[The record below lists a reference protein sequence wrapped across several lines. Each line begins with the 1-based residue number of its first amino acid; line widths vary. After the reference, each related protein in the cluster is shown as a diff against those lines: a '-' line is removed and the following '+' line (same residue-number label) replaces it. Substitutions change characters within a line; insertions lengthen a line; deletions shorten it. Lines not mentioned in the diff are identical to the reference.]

1 MPPPKTTALPLMTS
15 ISAKLIAKRFF
26 RSSFLASFAICAGLT
41 LAQNTPDQ
49 AGKNFT
55 IPRADQ
61 APVIDG
67 LLSDAAWENAAHV
80 DQLLQVVPLEYR
92 SASEHTEAYI
102 TYDEDAVYI
111 GFFAHDSRP
120 DEITANVLEQEGN
133 LANDDKVIVIL
144 DPFNNQRSG
153 YLFQINPNG
162 VRKEAIFVTGTQPNY
177 AWAGI
182 WNGTAQRVEG
192 GWTAEFEIPFKSIS
206 FDPNNGDWGVN
217 FARELQ
223 RNQEEM
229 AWYSNNGSYY
239 PDSSGTMRGLTGG
252 NQGIGLDVVPAIAG
266 NSYENKVVGS
276 EESDL
281 EPSVDIFYKITPQIN
296 LAVTINTDFSATE
309 ADTNTLNN
317 SRFRRFFEEKRA
329 FFLNDFDAFKFG
341 LADLD
346 LDGAE
351 SGNNAL
357 AFYSRRIGISE
368 DGTPVNII
376 GGSKISG
383 RAGNTEFGAL
393 VMRQDEFEVRDS
405 NGNITDIIN
414 PTNAIV
420 ARVSQTI
427 FDESKIGFIYTDG
440 NPAENEDNSL
450 YGADFHYR
458 KTDFGGKSLD
468 AVLMYQQTEDPD
480 YTDNQSAY
488 SAVFSIEDNQGFTG
502 GAQYFAVEEN
512 YHPGLG
518 FTQRHNAELFSSR
531 LAHKWIFEDFG
542 ILQEAATMMETER
555 WQFLDTG
562 DLDSKKF
569 TYVPFWL
576 QFVRGDTFR
585 LRLERRE
592 EVVFADNN
600 PSGDLGFDIPAG
612 TYTDT
617 LFDFRYQA
625 PNYMD
630 LRGNVEF
637 KGGDFYSGKFTTIKP
652 DLDWQVNRNIL
663 LGLSYDLTKYEFD
676 AETVFTREV
685 ELSMN
690 ITFTPSWTLAS
701 KIEYDNVRRQAAF
714 TNRLRWNIE
723 PGQDLWIVFNQGM
736 VDEDDDY
743 KFAVQNTQASFK
755 FRYTF
760 RY

>member
-1 MPPPKTTALPLMTS
+1 MTSTPPKLS
-15 ISAKLIAKRFF
+15 SKNFF
-26 RSSFLASFAICAGLT
+26 RLSFICSIFLST
-41 LAQNTPDQ
+41 SLVSAQNTPDQ
-49 AGKNFT
+49 AGKDFT
-55 IPRADQ
+55 IPRTDERPQ
-61 APVIDG
+61 IDG
-67 LLSDAAWENAAHV
+67 ELTEAMWANAAHI
-80 DQLLQVVPLEYR
+80 DEFLQVAPLEYR
-92 SASEHTEAYI
+92 AASERTETFI
-102 TYDEDAVYI
+102 TYDEDAVYV
-111 GFFAHDSRP
+111 GFIAYDSRP

-133 LANDDKVIVIL
+133 LVNDDKVIIIL

-162 VRKEAIFVTGTQPNY
+162 VRKEAIFVTGTQANY
-177 AWAGI
+177 SWAGI
-182 WNGTAQRVEG
+182 WNGTAKRIEG
-192 GWTAEFEIPFKSIS
+192 GWSAEFEIPFKSLS
-206 FDPNNGDWGVN
+206 FDPDNGTWGVN
-217 FARELQ
+217 FARQLQ

-229 AWYSNNGSYY
+229 AWYSQNGNYY
-239 PDSSGTMRGLTGG
+239 PVSSGKMRGLTGG
-252 NQGIGLDVVPAIAG
+252 DQGIGLDVVPALAG
-266 NSYENKVVGS
+266 NSFDNKVTGNS
-276 EESDL
+276 TSDL
-281 EPSVDIFYKITPQIN
+281 EPSVDIFYKLTPQIN

-329 FFLNDFDAFKFG
+329 FFLNDFDAFSFG
-341 LADLD
+341 LTDLD

-357 AFYSRRIGISE
+357 AFYSRRIGLDDQGS
-368 DGTPVNII
+368 PVNIT
-376 GGSKISG
+376 GGAKISG

-393 VMRQDEFEVRDS
+393 IMQQDETTVVRNGISEVID
-405 NGNITDIIN
+405 

-427 FDESKIGFIYTDG
+427 FDESKIGVIFTDG
-440 NPAENEDNSL
+440 NPAENESNSL
-450 YGADFHYR
+450 YGADFHFR
-458 KTDFGGKSLD
+458 KTDFGGKSID
-468 AVLMYQQTEDPD
+468 AVLMYQKTEDPD

-488 SAVFSIEDNQGFTG
+488 SAAFAVEDNQGFSG

-518 FTQRHNAELFSSR
+518 FTQRVDAELFSGR
-531 LAHKWIFEDFG
+531 LMHKWIFEDFG
-542 ILQEAATMMETER
+542 ILQEAATLVEFQR
-555 WQFLDTG
+555 WQFLESG
-562 DLDSKKF
+562 DLDSETF
-569 TYVPFWL
+569 TYIPFWL

-585 LRLERRE
+585 LRLEKTE
-592 EVVFADNN
+592 EVVLAGFN
-600 PSGDLGFDIPAG
+600 PSGDLGFDIMAD
-612 TYTDT
+612 TYEST

-625 PNYMD
+625 PSYFD

-637 KGGDFYSGKFTTIKP
+637 KGGDYYGGDFTTIKP
-652 DLDWQVNRNIL
+652 DLEWQANRHIL
-663 LGLSYDLTKYEFD
+663 LGVAYDLTKYEFD
-676 AETVFTREV
+676 SESVYTREV

-755 FRYTF
+755 FRYTL

>member
-1 MPPPKTTALPLMTS
+1 MTLIFKNYLGLVFSALVA
-15 ISAKLIAKRFF
+15 ISASAAL
-26 RSSFLASFAICAGLT
+26 S
-41 LAQNTPDQ
+41 QNTPEQ
-49 AGKNFT
+49 ADKNFT
-55 IPRADQ
+55 IPKTDQ

-67 LLSDAAWENAAHV
+67 DLSDPVWANAAHI
-80 DQLLQVVPLEYR
+80 DDFLQVIPLEYR
-92 SASEHTEAYI
+92 TASERTEAFI
-102 TYDEDAVYI
+102 TYDENAVYL
-111 GFFAHDSRP
+111 GFIAHDSRP
-120 DEITANVLEQEGN
+120 DEITANVLQQEGN

-162 VRKEAIFVTGTQPNY
+162 VRKEALFVTGTQPNY

-182 WNGTAQRVEG
+182 WNGTAKRTEE

-206 FDPNNGDWGVN
+206 FDPDNGTWGVN
-217 FARELQ
+217 FAREIQ

-229 AWYSNNGSYY
+229 AWYSKNGSFN
-239 PDSSGTMRGLTGG
+239 PDSSGKMNGITDG
-252 NQGIGLDVVPAIAG
+252 NQGIGLDVVPAVAG
-266 NSYENKVVGS
+266 NSYENKVAGT

-296 LAVTINTDFSATE
+296 LAVTLNTDFSGTE
-309 ADTNTLNN
+309 ADTNSLNN
-317 SRFRRFFEEKRA
+317 SRFQRFFDEKRA

-346 LDGAE
+346 LDGSE

-357 AFYSRRIGISE
+357 AFYSRRIGLSE
-368 DGTPVNII
+368 GGEPVNII
-376 GGSKISG
+376 GGTKISG

-393 VMRQDEFEVRDS
+393 VMRQDEFEVRDN
-405 NGNITDIIN
+405 NGLITGVID

-427 FDESKIGFIYTDG
+427 FEESKIGVIYTDG
-440 NPAENEDNSL
+440 NPAENEKNSL

-458 KTDFGGKSLD
+458 KTDFRGKSLD

-480 YTDNQSAY
+480 FSDNQSAY
-488 SAVFSIEDNQGFTG
+488 SAVFSVGDNEGFTG

-518 FTQRHNAELFSSR
+518 FTQRHNAELFSTR
-531 LAHKWIFEDFG
+531 LMHKWIFEDFG
-542 ILQEAATMMETER
+542 ILQEAAALVESER
-555 WQFLDTG
+555 WQVLDSGALDTE
-562 DLDSKKF
+562 KF
-569 TYVPFWL
+569 TFVPFWL

-585 LRLERRE
+585 LRLERSE
-592 EVVFADNN
+592 EVVLPGTN
-600 PSGDLGFDIPAG
+600 PSGDLGLAIPAA

-617 LFDFRYQA
+617 MYDFRYQA
-625 PNYMD
+625 PNYLD
-630 LRGNVEF
+630 LRGNIEF
-637 KGGDFYSGKFTTIKP
+637 KGGDYYSGKFTTIKP
-652 DLDWQVNRNIL
+652 DLDWQVNRHIL
-663 LGLSYDLTKYEFD
+663 LGLAYDLTKYEFD
-676 AETVFTREV
+676 SGDVYTREV

-736 VDEDDDY
+736 VDEDEDY
-743 KFAVQNTQASFK
+743 KFRVQNTQASFK

>member
-1 MPPPKTTALPLMTS
+1 MLSRTKN
-15 ISAKLIAKRFF
+15 LIRVV
-26 RSSFLASFAICAGLT
+26 LASTAILVSCSAISQT
-41 LAQNTPDQ
+41 TPDQ
-49 AGKNFT
+49 AGKDFT
-55 IPRADQ
+55 IPRTAQ
-61 APVIDG
+61 PPTIDG
-67 LLSDAAWENAAHV
+67 DLSDTVWASAAHIE
-80 DQLLQVVPLEYR
+80 DFLQVVPLEYR
-92 SASEHTEAYI
+92 TASERTEAFI
-102 TYDEDAVYI
+102 TYDDNAIYL
-111 GFFAHDSRP
+111 GFIAYDSRP

-133 LANDDKVIVIL
+133 LANDDKVVVIL
-144 DPFNNQRSG
+144 DPFDNQRSG

-162 VRKEAIFVTGTQPNY
+162 VRKQALFVSGTQPNY
-177 AWAGI
+177 SWAGI
-182 WNGTAQRVEG
+182 WNGTAVRTDV
-192 GWTAEFEIPFKSIS
+192 GWSAEFEIPFKSLS
-206 FDPNNGDWGVN
+206 FDPNNGTWGVN

-229 AWYSNNGSYY
+229 AWYSQNGSYY
-239 PDSSGTMRGLTGG
+239 PDSSGKMRGLTGG

-266 NSYENKVVGS
+266 NSYENKVIGS

-281 EPSVDIFYKITPQIN
+281 EPSVDIFYKVTPQIN
-296 LAVTINTDFSATE
+296 LAVTLNTDFSATE
-309 ADTNTLNN
+309 ADTNSLNN
-317 SRFRRFFEEKRA
+317 SRFQRFFDEKRA

-341 LADLD
+341 LAELD
-346 LDGAE
+346 LDGSE

-368 DGTPVNII
+368 DGTPVNIV

-383 RAGNTEFGAL
+383 RTGNTEFGAL
-393 VMRQDEFEVRDS
+393 VMRQDEFEVRDDA
-405 NGNITDIIN
+405 GVITGVID

-427 FDESKIGFIYTDG
+427 FEESKIGLIYTDG

-480 YTDNQSAY
+480 YDDNQSAY
-488 SAVFSIEDNQGFTG
+488 SAVFSVGDNQGFTG

-518 FTQRHNAELFSSR
+518 FTQRLDAELFSAR
-531 LAHKWIFEDFG
+531 LMHKWIFEDFG
-542 ILQEAATMMETER
+542 FIQEAATLVETER
-555 WQFLDTG
+555 WQFLDSG
-562 DLDSKKF
+562 ELDSEKY

-576 QFVRGDTFR
+576 QFVRGDSFR
-585 LRLERRE
+585 LRLERTE
-592 EVVFADNN
+592 EVVLPGTN
-600 PSGDLGFDIPAG
+600 PSGDLGFDIPAA

-617 LFDFRYQA
+617 LYDFRYQA

-637 KGGDFYSGKFTTIKP
+637 KGGDFYSGSFTTIKP
-652 DLDWQVNRNIL
+652 DLDWQVNRHVL
-663 LGLSYDLTKYEFD
+663 LGLSYDLTKYEF
-676 AETVFTREV
+676 ATETVFTREV
-685 ELSMN
+685 EFSMD